1 MSSAVS
7 VHTFVELIAD
17 GAAFGRCAACAPRSI
32 SIWGIFKD
40 IAGEGASA
48 NRNGWAV
55 ATRH

>member
-17 GAAFGRCAACAPRSI
+17 RAAFGRCAPRSI

-40 IAGEGASA
+40 IVGEGASA
-48 NRNGWAV
+48 TRSGWAV
-55 ATRH
+55 ATCH